1 MKVRGLGEEGAA
13 RPPGAVDF
21 RAFLDEIAR
30 DRDYEGQIAH
40 VEEIAARA
48 AAYGEVDPPLAP
60 PVAAAL
66 TRLGIERLYTHQAE
80 AVARARAGEDLV
92 VVTGTAS
99 GKSLCYHIPVLER
112 LLAEPGATAFYLFPT
127 KALAQDQRKGLL
139 RLVGE
144 DGGEEASRRRRDA
157 RRGREAAI
165 EEAASGDSESTGE
178 DENAIRALAAAV
190 RLGVYDGDTSADARR
205 KIREGSNLV
214 LTNPDMLHAGILPYH
229 GRWARFLAGL
239 RFVVVD
245 EVHTYR
251 GIFGSNVANVLR
263 RLRRVAAHYGAQPT
277 FLCASATIANPGE
290 LVARLT
296 GRPAAVV
303 DRDGSP
309 RGRRFFV
316 LWNPPYLGRD
326 RVERRSTN
334 VEGERLFARLV
345 ERGVQTI
352 AFAKARVV
360 AELLYRYA
368 REDLERRAPA
378 RARAIAPYRGG
389 YLPAERREI
398 ERRLFSGELL
408 GVASTNALELG
419 IDIGGLDA
427 TILVG
432 FPGTIASAWQQAGR
446 AGRALD
452 DALSILV
459 AYNDPIDQYLA
470 RHPGYFFRR
479 TPECAIVDPENPHIL
494 ARHVACA
501 ARELPLSDED
511 ATLFG
516 ESAPT
521 VERALE
527 EEGLLTEIRGLRYW
541 SSDRFPARETNLRT
555 ISDNTFTIVDVT
567 PKGRATR
574 DDGRVP
580 KGAGAGAADRAAADR
595 PEVIGN
601 VDAISA
607 PELLYPEAVYLHNGE
622 TYLVRRLD
630 LEGRVAEV
638 ERAEVDYYTQ
648 PILESQIRALRTRE
662 TRDVPGAALELVDA
676 TVTWLTSAFKKIR
689 FYGIDSIGYGRLDL
703 PPQHLGTVALA
714 VVPRAETMARVARD
728 GLDPREGLVG
738 LKNLLV
744 SVLPLFAMCD
754 PQDLG
759 GITESSNRGVPA
771 LFLYDRFAGGLG
783 YAEKGYD
790 AFETVLEAVAELL
803 ASCPCESGCPS
814 CVGLPI
820 LRPPQHQDPD
830 VGGSWPIPNKEAARI
845 LVGALRG

>member
-1 MKVRGLGEEGAA
+1 VRA
-13 RPPGAVDF
+13 GAVDF
-21 RAFLDEIAR
+21 RAFLDEITR
-30 DRDYEGQIAH
+30 ERDYEGQIAH
-40 VEEIAARA
+40 VEEIAARP

-66 TRLGIERLYTHQAE
+66 ARLGIERLYTHQAD

-144 DGGEEASRRRRDA
+144 EGPGGE
-157 RRGREAAI
+157 AAGGD
-165 EEAASGDSESTGE
+165 EET
-178 DENAIRALAAAV
+178 IRTLAAAV

-205 KIREGSNLV
+205 KIREASNLV

-263 RLRRVAAHYGAQPT
+263 RLQRVAAHYGANPT
-277 FLCASATIANPGE
+277 FLCASATIANPGD

-309 RGRRFFV
+309 RGRRYFV

-398 ERRLFSGELL
+398 ERRLFSGEIL

-452 DALSILV
+452 DALAVLV

-470 RHPGYFFRR
+470 RHPNYFFRR

-511 ATLFG
+511 AALFG
-516 ESAPT
+516 ESAPA
-521 VERALE
+521 VARLLE
-527 EEGLLTEIRGLRYW
+527 EDGLLTEIRGLRYW

-567 PKGRATR
+567 PRR
-574 DDGRVP
+574 
-580 KGAGAGAADRAAADR
+580 GAAREEARDFGAAAAGVGGPARPAAAER

-662 TRDVPGAALELVDA
+662 SRDVPGAALEVVDA
-676 TVTWLTSAFKKIR
+676 TVTWLTTAFKKIR

-703 PPQHLGTVALA
+703 PPQHLDTVALA
-714 VVPRAETMARVARD
+714 VVPRAETMARVARE

-783 YAEKGYD
+783 YSEKGYD
-790 AFETVLEAVAELL
+790 AFETILEAVADLV
-803 ASCPCESGCPS
+803 AGCPCESGCPS

-845 LVGALRG
+845 LVEALRG

>member
-1 MKVRGLGEEGAA
+1 MSVPSSSRALHGHAGAI
-13 RPPGAVDF
+13 DF
-21 RAFLDEIAR
+21 RGFLDEIAR

-40 VEEIAARA
+40 VEEIPARA
-48 AAYGEVDPPLAP
+48 AAYGEVEPPLAA

-66 TRLGIERLYTHQAE
+66 ARLGIERLYTHQAA

-144 DGGEEASRRRRDA
+144 E
-157 RRGREAAI
+157 
-165 EEAASGDSESTGE
+165 GE
-178 DENAIRALAAAV
+178 DDAIRTLAAAL

-229 GRWARFLAGL
+229 GRWARFLGGL
-239 RFVVVD
+239 RYVVVD

-263 RLRRVAAHYGAQPT
+263 RLRRVAAHYGAEPT

-452 DALSILV
+452 DALAVLV

-501 ARELPLSDED
+501 SRELPLSDD
-511 ATLFG
+511 DVALFG

-567 PKGRATR
+567 PKG
-574 DDGRVP
+574 
-580 KGAGAGAADRAAADR
+580 KGARADGHAAADR

-648 PILESQIRALRTRE
+648 PILESQIRALHTRE

-703 PPQHLGTVALA
+703 PPQHLQTVALA

-803 ASCPCESGCPS
+803 DGCPCESGCPS